1 MPTYIALLRAVNVAG
16 HGILPMADLR
26 DCFVK
31 AGFANAQTLLQSG
44 NVVFSGA
51 KKASTSLERL
61 LEAETAKRLG
71 LNTHFM
77 VRTTPEWESL
87 VAANPFPDLAATDPA
102 RLVVMFLKDAAD
114 PKKVKALQA
123 AITGREVV
131 RAKGKQAYITFPD
144 GQGKSRLTNA
154 KIERALGTSSTGRNW
169 NTVLKI
175 AGLAASA

>member
-26 DCFVK
+26 ACFVK
-31 AGFANAQTLLQSG
+31 AGFANAQTLLQTG

-51 KKASTSLERL
+51 KKAPASLERL

-71 LNTHFM
+71 LTTHFM
-77 VRTTPEWESL
+77 VRTAPEWKSL
-87 VAANPFPDLAATDPA
+87 VAANPFPDMATDDPA
-102 RLVVMFLKDAAD
+102 HLLVMFLKDVAD

-123 AITGREVV
+123 AITGRELV
-131 RAKGKQAYITFPD
+131 RAKGKQAYVTFPD
-144 GQGKSRLTNA
+144 GAGRSLLTNA
-154 KIERALGTSSTGRNW
+154 KLERALGTSSTGRNW